1 MLSLLTAL
9 CALRLPD
16 APASAPRYGFPS
28 GNVLGRTASTC
39 PPTISTVRAVL
50 VPEPPESQGSLR
62 CWNWDFNPTD
72 IPPRPDLLLRSGR
85 VSQPYSVTY
94 DPCDESVTLD
104 HIFHDKMMQPAWPP
118 WPGVNPHVN
127 PHRNE
132 TIARLLLLPCKMLLD
147 QSRTPSPARLKNFAM
162 ALTLNLHCLINCNM
176 MLCQPGNGCA
186 TLPQSTSVTGSVIT
200 RSCSCATPHPR
211 HHLHPFA
218 LSPCSPRCCAT

>member
-16 APASAPRYGFPS
+16 APASAPRHGFPS

-50 VPEPPESQGSLR
+50 VPEPPPESQGSLR

-72 IPPRPDLLLRSGR
+72 IPPRSDLLSRSGR

-127 PHRNE
+127 PHRN
-132 TIARLLLLPCKMLLD
+132 ARRPRGFSYFLKMLLD
-147 QSRTPSPARLKNFAM
+147 QYEEIIDNRQQARIVWSAIAVVEHSGHVFTLAPTLLVKSVVEL
-162 ALTLNLHCLINCNM
+162 ALPFI
-176 MLCQPGNGCA
+176 PDRK
-186 TLPQSTSVTGSVIT
+186 SVV
-200 RSCSCATPHPR
+200 
-211 HHLHPFA
+211 
-218 LSPCSPRCCAT
+218 